1 VKTGELFMR
10 HHKYINPENN
20 EINPELQK
28 ELYRIETELDVESEI
43 YKASFRMVVAEF
55 EKCKS
60 TDYVNGYL
68 DGRNDC
74 ITVLAEQ
81 RRCSEM
87 KYKELEIRHP
97 EWFKKL

>member
-1 VKTGELFMR
+1 LR
-10 HHKYINPENN
+10 HYNYKKPENDDGS
-20 EINPELQK
+20 PELQK

-60 TDYVNGYL
+60 ADYVNGYL

-74 ITVLAEQ
+74 IMVLAEQ
-81 RRCSEM
+81 RRSSEM
-87 KYKELEIRHP
+87 KYKELKIRHP